1 MLAGVLARA
10 ALAILDRLLGWLPFV
25 AAYVAGKRAAH
36 AAALEIAVKV
46 KDRQATIAARAPA
59 GRDALLRRMRDGA
72 GRQ

>member
-1 MLAGVLARA
+1 MIAGVLARVG
-10 ALAILDRLLGWLPFV
+10 LAVLNAFLGWLPFV

-46 KDRQATIAARAPA
+46 KDAQLDIAARPPL
-59 GRDALLRRMRDGA
+59 GRDALLRRMRDSA